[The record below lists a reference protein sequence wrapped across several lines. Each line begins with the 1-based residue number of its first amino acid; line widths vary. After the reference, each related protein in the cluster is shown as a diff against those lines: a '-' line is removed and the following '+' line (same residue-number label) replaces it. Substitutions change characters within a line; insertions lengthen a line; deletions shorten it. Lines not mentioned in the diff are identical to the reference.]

1 MGWGGADST
10 PTPTRPPNLVQ
21 PALLT
26 QSFLSSSTPKTPRPR
41 PWPDRAGS
49 PRLSHSHPQ
58 SWEGGGCLLRSSLSP
73 GSTAARC
80 PLVATAGT
88 AGWKGRRASRLE
100 PGPGCPA
107 QPRRGAPT
115 PTPGRARHSSRCAG
129 DLETQGP
136 CSVSP
141 RPARQSCLGP
151 WGPSLTTRSGPGTRR
166 SSRAAQ
172 RSRSGGSRGDT
183 GERGKGFSE
192 GAQARAARGPPL
204 PSPTPRPPQP
214 LSVPPYQEEGA
225 QVGPRVPSP
234 GNTGA
239 SWPGH

>member
-26 QSFLSSSTPKTPRPR
+26 QSFLSSSTPKIPRPR

-58 SWEGGGCLLRSSLSP
+58 SWEGGGCLRRSSLSP

-100 PGPGCPA
+100 PGSGCPA

-129 DLETQGP
+129 DLETQGFGVTKACEAELAGAMGP
-136 CSVSP
+136 ITHHKEWP
-141 RPARQSCLGP
+141 RY
-151 WGPSLTTRSGPGTRR
+151 
-166 SSRAAQ
+166 SS
-172 RSRSGGSRGDT
+172 
-183 GERGKGFSE
+183 
-192 GAQARAARGPPL
+192 
-204 PSPTPRPPQP
+204 
-214 LSVPPYQEEGA
+214 
-225 QVGPRVPSP
+225 
-234 GNTGA
+234 
-239 SWPGH
+239 